1 MLLLNKSGCWA
12 YANTNDFEQLFS
24 SSIKKYKKFFLSCL
38 MFGVNVARWLYVLS
52 DFQCF
57 VLLQEN
63 LSPLLNMWQRRSA
76 ISKFW
81 VGIFNQILSKFC
93 LDFQNM
99 LPNIGQYNFKATFF
113 KISEKLKKTQQ
124 QQHNQ
129 QQNN

>member
-1 MLLLNKSGCWA
+1 
-12 YANTNDFEQLFS
+12 
-24 SSIKKYKKFFLSCL
+24 
-38 MFGVNVARWLYVLS
+38 MFGLNVARWLYVLS

-63 LSPLLNMWQRRSA
+63 LSPLINILQRRSA

-99 LPNIGQYNFKATFF
+99 LPNIGQYNFKAKFF
-113 KISEKLKKTQQ
+113 KIYEKLKKTSTTTT
-124 QQHNQ
+124 
-129 QQNN
+129 